1 MLLFVAPG
9 GPQPSSTA
17 SSLLSAHAI
26 ESAKAARSHAM
37 NVRINKKKTNLLHT
51 TAALNHARASVSTLA
66 AADKILVSVEVRV
79 KDVAKRISMSTDP
92 TFGKWARLWEKNVF
106 LSRMFFRLYPW

>member
-1 MLLFVAPG
+1 MD
-9 GPQPSSTA
+9 
-17 SSLLSAHAI
+17 
-26 ESAKAARSHAM
+26 
-37 NVRINKKKTNLLHT
+37 VRINKKKTNPLHT

-66 AADKILVSVEVRV
+66 AADKISVSVEVRV